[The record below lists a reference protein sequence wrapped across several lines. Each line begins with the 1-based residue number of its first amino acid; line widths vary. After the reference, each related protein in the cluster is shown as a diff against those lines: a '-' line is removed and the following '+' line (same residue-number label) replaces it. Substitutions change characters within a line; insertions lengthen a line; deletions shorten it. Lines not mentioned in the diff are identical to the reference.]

1 MKNSILITKYIVDL
15 LEANTNLTNYVENKI
30 YPIDAKQGTTFPFIV
45 IRRTNINAEYSKDGR
60 TKDTVGFS
68 VIIVSDSYEDS
79 VNIAQLVRETLEL
92 YRGEVD
98 ATKIFYITFTGITE
112 DLYNNAFIQQM
123 DFSAIM

>member
-15 LEANTNLTNYVENKI
+15 LEANTQLTNYVGNKI

-45 IRRTNINAEYSKDGR
+45 IRRTNISAEYSKDGR

-112 DLYNNAFIQQM
+112 DLYNNAFVQQM
-123 DFSAIM
+123 NFNAIM